1 MEDRWIK
8 ECLRQANRAFD
19 AGEVPVGAVVVK
31 DGKVIARAHNRVE
44 SLQDPTAHAELL
56 AIKKALKKLNQKYLH
71 GCTMYVSLEPCAMC
85 AYALVLVRID
95 KVVFLAQ
102 DERAGAVMSQY
113 NLLDEPVFNHR
124 VKWVYK
130 PVEPAKLMLKEF
142 FKGLR

>member
-1 MEDRWIK
+1 MEDRCIK
-8 ECLRQANRAFD
+8 ECLTQAKRAFD

-31 DGKVIARAHNRVE
+31 DGKVIAKAYNKVE
-44 SLQDPTAHAELL
+44 SLRDPTAHAELL

-113 NLLDEPVFNHR
+113 NLLDDLSFNHR

-130 PVEPAKLMLKEF
+130 PLEPAKLMLKEF
-142 FKGLR
+142 FKRLR

>member
-1 MEDRWIK
+1 VSK
-8 ECLRQANRAFD
+8 AD
-19 AGEVPVGAVVVK
+19 AEEVPVGAVVVK
-31 DGKVIARAHNRVE
+31 DGKVIAKAHNKVE
-44 SLQDPTAHAELL
+44 SLRDPTAHAELL

-71 GCTMYVSLEPCAMC
+71 GCTMYVSLEPCATC

-130 PVEPAKLMLKEF
+130 PVEQAKLMLKEF
-142 FKGLR
+142 FKRLR

>member
-8 ECLRQANRAFD
+8 ECLGQAKRAFD

-31 DGKVIARAHNRVE
+31 DGKVIAKAHNKVE
-44 SLQDPTAHAELL
+44 SLRDPTAHAELL
-56 AIKKALKKLNQKYLH
+56 AIKKALKKLNQKHLY

-113 NLLDEPVFNHR
+113 NLLDEPVFNHS

-130 PVEPAKLMLKEF
+130 PLEPAKLMLKEF
-142 FKGLR
+142 FKRLR